1 MIKNI
6 YYRFYS
12 FFDTAFAV
20 LISGVII
27 YSDKLFNFLAVPSDE
42 LLYTLIASFVSLLG
56 FVMAFTAIIFS
67 LEKSAKLEKFQES
80 RQYPNVMDIYV
91 KAIKWLG
98 LITLVLTGLTLS
110 NFELPALV
118 IKSAVIFAFVVST
131 FKISRCIWITK
142 ELFKLSAA

>member
-1 MIKNI
+1 MLKNI

-12 FFDTAFAV
+12 FFDTVFAV
-20 LISGVII
+20 LISAGII
-27 YSDKLFNFLAVPSDE
+27 YCDKVFDFLAIPSDE

-67 LEKSAKLEKFQES
+67 LEKSAKLARFQES
-80 RQYPNVMDIYV
+80 RQYRNVMDIYV

-98 LITLVLTGLTLS
+98 LIALALTALTLF
-110 NFELPALV
+110 NFELPALI
-118 IKSAVIFAFVVST
+118 IKSIVIFALVVST

-142 ELFKLSAA
+142 ELFKLSAE